1 VGCGQSAP
9 KDGLLRFVLRE
20 GRLEADPAARLPGR
34 GAYLHRDEA
43 CAREAV
49 RRRGFERS
57 LRTTVGLPDDLL
69 ESLS

>member
-1 VGCGQSAP
+1 VGCGESAP
-9 KDGLLRFVLRE
+9 KDALLRFVLRA
-20 GRLEADPAARLPGR
+20 GRLEADPDARLPGR
-34 GAYLHRDEA
+34 GAYMHRDEA

-69 ESLS
+69 ESLR

>member
-1 VGCGQSAP
+1 VGCGESAP
-9 KDGLLRFVLRE
+9 KDLLLRFVARG
-20 GRLEADPAARLPGR
+20 GRIEADPDARLPGR

-57 LRTTVGLPDDLL
+57 LRTTLGLPDDLL
-69 ESLS
+69 ESLR